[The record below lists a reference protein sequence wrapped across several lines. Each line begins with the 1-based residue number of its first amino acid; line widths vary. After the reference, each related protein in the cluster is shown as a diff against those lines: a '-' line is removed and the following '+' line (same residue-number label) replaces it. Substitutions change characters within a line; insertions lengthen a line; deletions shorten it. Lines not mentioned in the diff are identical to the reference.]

1 MSIEELSPSAPEVLV
16 LFELLN
22 EHNRARVGSS
32 LCRWATG
39 EELEAE
45 NCVLLGIR
53 MAGRLGAIGAV
64 VHEAGYSEVKRMFVL
79 PEFRGTGLAVRLLD
93 ELQRRALLA
102 GNATLRL
109 DFRELPCR
117 SGLLPEARFS
127 ALRAFWKIQGT
138 LGELLHGAPG
148 LICCRLGWRPSP

>member
-109 DFRELPCR
+109 ETSESFRAAVAFYRKQGFQPCEPFGKYKER
-117 SGLLPEARFS
+117 SVNFYMERRG
-127 ALRAFWKIQGT
+127 
-138 LGELLHGAPG
+138 
-148 LICCRLGWRPSP
+148 